1 MGRPSGQAAAYFK
14 TVREAKAVAKLMHK
28 RNLGTSVQKIHQVLK
43 GPLAQIRVACER
55 YH

>member
-28 RNLGTSVQKIHQVLK
+28 RNLGNSMQKIHTILK
-43 GPLAQIRVACER
+43 GPSA
-55 YH
+55 